1 MFYVWVRFLSSI
13 HYHIIKIMLPV
24 IDGSIQATVGIPEHR
39 TLTRRASKQ
48 QRGRQVDF
56 HPTGRPLAVIS
67 SVCGNNWCKNGVK
80 RVFEGEKTS
89 VYNVLRVYVQILP
102 KQINRIFVMC
112 IPRLCVS
119 ILAPIAISL
128 CYN

>member
-1 MFYVWVRFLSSI
+1 
-13 HYHIIKIMLPV
+13 MLPV

-80 RVFEGEKTS
+80 RVFEGEKIQC
-89 VYNVLRVYVQILP
+89 LQ
-102 KQINRIFVMC
+102 RITGLC
-112 IPRLCVS
+112 ADIAPRR
-119 ILAPIAISL
+119 
-128 CYN
+128 